1 MTPEKADASIGQLF
15 GALASDTSALV
26 RQQLQLASAE
36 MTQKARHAARNGG
49 LVAAGGVLLHLS
61 GIAALVCV
69 LTALQPLLPLWAA
82 AGIVAVVLAVVSLL
96 TMQAGLRAL
105 REIDPLPEETLRTL
119 QPDRVGE
126 PRIS

>member
-1 MTPEKADASIGQLF
+1 MNPAKEDASTGQLL

-26 RQQLQLASAE
+26 RQELQLASAE

-49 LVAAGGVLLHLS
+49 VVAAGGVLLHLS

-69 LTALQPLLPLWAA
+69 LAALQSLIPLWAA
-82 AGIVAVVLAVVSLL
+82 AGIVAVVLAVISVL

-105 REIDPLPEETLRTL
+105 RELDPVPKETLSTL
-119 QPDRVGE
+119 RPDRV
-126 PRIS
+126 